1 MLATACLNGRM
12 QNLRSHVRI
21 LIYWTWAIHVDDEA
35 SENLLKGCQALESP
49 YNYNGSWK
57 LLLLVYIQGRAF
69 DILQMIW

>member
-1 MLATACLNGRM
+1 M
-12 QNLRSHVRI
+12 
-21 LIYWTWAIHVDDEA
+21 YWTWTIHGDDEA

-57 LLLLVYIQGRAF
+57 LLLVVYIQGRAF